1 MDTVAAARAEHAAA
15 LADALQQ
22 IEAMQR
28 RLDRHLQDSLNQL
41 EAVLR
46 SALAVSLPSAADA
59 LRRLPDSLRHLAEVS
74 PPLAIAA
81 SASEATEQALRATG
95 HPLPEHLRF
104 VPDPGLAF
112 GSLRLRWQGGGATFS
127 AEAAN
132 EAVQAL
138 VMSALSAAAS
148 GNGMGQPSVQPPIQE
163 PLEGTS
169 HEQ

>member
-1 MDTVAAARAEHAAA
+1 MTGVSLRYQDFEVDARARLTETATYSQAEVEAIRRAAYAAGGEAGSKSAVDTVAAARAEHAAA

-81 SASEATEQALRATG
+81 SAADSTQKALLATA
-95 HPLPEHLRF
+95 HP
-104 VPDPGLAF
+104 
-112 GSLRLRWQGGGATFS
+112 
-127 AEAAN
+127 
-132 EAVQAL
+132 
-138 VMSALSAAAS
+138 
-148 GNGMGQPSVQPPIQE
+148 
-163 PLEGTS
+163 
-169 HEQ
+169 